1 MNWHIITG
9 EYPPKPGGVSDYT
22 EIVATAMAKAG
33 RPPRVWTSI
42 DASRANDADF
52 EAGVIEEFGVIVH
65 RLVGRW
71 SPRDLDRME
80 AAIERTPA
88 PRRFLIQ
95 YTPNSWGYK
104 GMNVGFCRFIAR
116 RSARGDEIWTVIHEP
131 YYFFKL
137 WDKPAR
143 WLIAAANRL
152 MLRTLLGASTRIY
165 ITIPYWESRIRPWA
179 PRGVPIECLPIVSN
193 IPVVNDRVAVEAVRA
208 RYAGDG
214 RTIIG
219 CFSTFGNNVERIQA
233 AVLRELVVDRSDRVF
248 LLIGRGSK
256 EFADRLISDKSSLA
270 AKIIATGGLT
280 RNELSIHIQACDM
293 LAQAFPYGISG
304 RNSTIVSALAH
315 GAAITANSGPISEP
329 FWSETDAAQIVPGND
344 IERFAAAVDAIL
356 ADPARLSAMRTA
368 ARRLYDE
375 RFSVD
380 RLVSRLTIDGLEFM
394 IGKQFAMKSHEL
406 REQ

>member
-52 EAGVIEEFGVIVH
+52 EAGVVEDFGVIVH
-65 RLVGRW
+65 RLGGRW
-71 SPRDLDRME
+71 SPSDLDRLE

-88 PRRFLIQ
+88 PRRLLIQ

-104 GMNVGFCRFIAR
+104 GMNLGFCRLIAR

-137 WDKPAR
+137 WDKPTR
-143 WLIAAANRL
+143 WLIATANRL

-165 ITIPYWESRIRPWA
+165 ITIPYWEARIRPWA

-193 IPVVNDRVAVEAVRA
+193 IPVVSDPVAVEAVRA
-208 RYAGDG
+208 RYAGEG
-214 RTIIG
+214 RAIVG

-344 IERFAAAVDAIL
+344 IEKFAAAVDAIL

-368 ARRLYDE
+368 ACRLYDE

-380 RLVSRLTIDGLEFM
+380 RLVARLLADSGESVT
-394 IGKQFAMKSHEL
+394 AMRVGTESITE
-406 REQ
+406 